1 VRRWLGRSTPKA
13 INYYEAIGQA
23 NCFQPVRALGLNQ
36 PGDLLASR
44 QLNPTSTITGN
55 TMIAHSRSQPLAG
68 CLRRTAVSAA

>member
-23 NCFQPVRALGLNQ
+23 NCFQPVRALGLIQ

-55 TMIAHSRSQPLAG
+55 TMIARSRAQPLAG